1 MSDLLADPVALTF
14 SYTHCIL
21 PTGDQWKFFL
31 RGLIWRSVILDEGH
45 RIKNEGSDLSKA
57 CCGLKARF
65 KVILTGTPVQNDMH
79 ECWSLL
85 HFLAP
90 KIFDD
95 TTAFDRAFNLNER
108 RSSSSSSSS
117 ASSSASSSS
126 SSSSGNLDTAAS
138 SNGNSDPDSS
148 NRNST
153 AAVVDDET
161 AGPHRDKGSDKDK
174 DKGSDTHKNKGPART
189 GQVDRSLL
197 SKAHYMMRPF
207 ILRRLKAEVEQTLP
221 PKLETKINCP
231 MSAMQ
236 KFWVTKT
243 SLT

>member
-1 MSDLLADPVALTF
+1 MTLHIPLITPSHISSHPSLT
-14 SYTHCIL
+14 
-21 PTGDQWKFFL
+21 TGDQWKFFL
-31 RGLIWRSVILDEGH
+31 RGLVWRSVILDEGH

-108 RSSSSSSSS
+108 KSS
-117 ASSSASSSS
+117 AILSSSSSS
-126 SSSSGNLDTAAS
+126 SSSSGNIAAAAAAAAGGNGVTGTGLRNSPTTAAGI
-138 SNGNSDPDSS
+138 N
-148 NRNST
+148 
-153 AAVVDDET
+153 DET
-161 AGPHRDKGSDKDK
+161 VGPP
-174 DKGSDTHKNKGPART
+174 KNKGSEKVRS
-189 GQVDRSLL
+189 GIVDRALL
-197 SKAHYMMRPF
+197 AKAHYMLRHF

-221 PKLETKINCP
+221 PKLETMINCP

-236 KFWVTKT
+236 KFWVTRANLIEPHLM
-243 SLT
+243 LTNLT